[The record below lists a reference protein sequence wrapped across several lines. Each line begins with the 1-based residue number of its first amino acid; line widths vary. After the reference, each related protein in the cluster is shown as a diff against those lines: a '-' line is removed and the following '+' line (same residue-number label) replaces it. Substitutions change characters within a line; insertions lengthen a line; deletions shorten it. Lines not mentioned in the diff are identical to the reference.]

1 MHKTH
6 ISEQKEKRQQGNF
19 KLLFFTK
26 RFYTHKKHKTHIS
39 EQKEKRQRFY
49 ALKKHLRRRKSIV
62 RLYTFCA
69 FYALYAFC
77 ACYAFYAFCAFA
89 WLRLCAFYAFCAFA
103 WLRLCAFYAFCAFYV
118 CKIFS

>member
-6 ISEQKEKRQQGNF
+6 TSEQKEKRQQGNF

-49 ALKKHLRRRKSIV
+49 ALKNYLWGRNLV
-62 RLYTFCA
+62 FRLYALCAFCA
-69 FYALYAFC
+69 FCAFC
-77 ACYAFYAFCAFA
+77 AC
-89 WLRLCAFYAFCAFA
+89 
-103 WLRLCAFYAFCAFYV
+103 
-118 CKIFS
+118 KICMHACIFFGKKIKEV